1 MYMKKIEQ
9 CHQTISNKEE
19 RKVATRNCHR
29 SITNPRSWRC
39 LVSLHDLAAAHSPLH
54 HSDAHLLTSQ
64 QISDN
69 NWHNEDH
76 TTVTIWTS
84 ITSSVWWKC
93 PKTVKCRVWMT
104 LQKHHYLKD
113 TDLLT
118 QAWSMGVL
126 EGHHNFY
133 THECMTCLQC
143 FDAVGWATGRPSG
156 LWKTEWWGAGM
167 AICLERGADLHMAQ
181 LMPLPLTVSCF
192 SKIQTGF
199 TFLVLAHPGGHGKW
213 AIKRVRVWEHDK
225 FYKTVP
231 TSAEFRLAFLH
242 SRNQKETQNS

>member
-1 MYMKKIEQ
+1 MKKIQQ

-64 QISDN
+64 QISDK

-133 THECMTCLQC
+133 THECMHAFSALMLL
-143 FDAVGWATGRPSG
+143 VGRQEGHPACEKLSG
-156 LWKTEWWGAGM
+156 GCWHGYLSGAM
-167 AICLERGADLHMAQ
+167 C
-181 LMPLPLTVSCF
+181 
-192 SKIQTGF
+192 
-199 TFLVLAHPGGHGKW
+199 
-213 AIKRVRVWEHDK
+213 
-225 FYKTVP
+225 
-231 TSAEFRLAFLH
+231 RLAYGPADATATHCLLL
-242 SRNQKETQNS
+242 Q

>member
-1 MYMKKIEQ
+1 MYKLQIYQIAESNKKNQFSSENRIETFLPELECSSTYMKKIQQ

-29 SITNPRSWRC
+29 SITNPHSWRC

-64 QISDN
+64 QISDK

-76 TTVTIWTS
+76 TTVTIWTR

-143 FDAVGWATGRPSG
+143 FDAVGWATGRASG
-156 LWKTEWWGAGM
+156 LWKTEWWVLAW
-167 AICLERGADLHMAQ
+167 LSVWSE
-181 LMPLPLTVSCF
+181 V
-192 SKIQTGF
+192 QTCIWPSWCHCHSLSLASVKSR
-199 TFLVLAHPGGHGKW
+199 LVLPFW
-213 AIKRVRVWEHDK
+213 
-225 FYKTVP
+225 Y
-231 TSAEFRLAFLH
+231 
-242 SRNQKETQNS
+242 